1 LVYLFLLL
9 LICHLPQDL
18 HPSIEYTQRT
28 TQRNK
33 SITHSITGTARPA
46 GSGLG
51 RSRMEGLVATGGVS
65 ACQHFWLNSA
75 LCLSAALLTQLVF
88 SRIDFRLIYVMSF
101 NFAAM
106 W

>member
-1 LVYLFLLL
+1 MDFLLFVYFLFLLL
-9 LICHLPQDL
+9 FISLKIFFTLICHLPQDL

-51 RSRMEGLVATGGVS
+51 RSRKEGLVATGG
-65 ACQHFWLNSA
+65 F
-75 LCLSAALLTQLVF
+75 
-88 SRIDFRLIYVMSF
+88 
-101 NFAAM
+101 
-106 W
+106 